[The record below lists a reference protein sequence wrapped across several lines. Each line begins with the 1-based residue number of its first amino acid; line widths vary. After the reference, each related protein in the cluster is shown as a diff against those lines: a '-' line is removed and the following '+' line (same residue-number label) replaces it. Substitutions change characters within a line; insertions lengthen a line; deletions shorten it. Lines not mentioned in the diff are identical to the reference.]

1 MLLNYVKEGFSF
13 FIKSV
18 PIAFIIFMFITCLKW
33 IIKRKLEFK
42 PITMFCE
49 FAWILNVYAILR
61 ITGIIG
67 MDFRVTE
74 VLNGHIH
81 YSIKPFE
88 DGLSAAMVLNLL
100 LFAPFGFFTP
110 IVFKKMQSKWLFNL
124 IIAVLFSG
132 SIEFLQIFSGRYA
145 QIDDILM
152 NTLGSLL
159 GYALYVL
166 SLKLKSQFK
175 PQKSSIHNN

>member
-1 MLLNYVKEGFSF
+1 MLLNYFKDGIGFL
-13 FIKSV
+13 IKSV
-18 PIAFIIFMFITCLKW
+18 PISFIIFLLITCVKW
-33 IIKRKLEFK
+33 AIKKKIEFK
-42 PITMFCE
+42 PVTMLCE

-81 YSIKPFE
+81 YSLKPFE
-88 DGLSAAMVLNLL
+88 DGLSAAMLLNII

-110 IVFKKMQSKWLFNL
+110 IIFKKIKSKWLLNL
-124 IIAVLFSG
+124 LIALIFSG
-132 SIEFLQIFSGRYA
+132 SIEFLQMFSGRYA

-159 GYALYVL
+159 GYVVYVL
-166 SLKLKSQFK
+166 LSKLKVHHELQE
-175 PQKSSIHNN
+175 SSIQV